1 MCCALQKPVDAMA
14 HVEPA
19 DEQNNFLDK
28 LVSRQPVIV
37 HRRILWGDCDPAGV
51 VYTPRFG
58 DYFTSAR
65 DWFMRAGIDV
75 REPVRA
81 ETAGISFPMRA
92 LAYDFQSFLTA
103 DDVIEMTVLVTAI
116 SRRSFTLKVAG
127 TTLPTR
133 KSVFFATG
141 TQVCFDHGKR
151 AAIAIPEQIVA
162 SLTSYQKTQ
171 AG

>member
-75 REPVRA
+75 
-81 ETAGISFPMRA
+81 
-92 LAYDFQSFLTA
+92 
-103 DDVIEMTVLVTAI
+103 
-116 SRRSFTLKVAG
+116 
-127 TTLPTR
+127 
-133 KSVFFATG
+133 
-141 TQVCFDHGKR
+141 QVCFDHGKR